1 MEPIVIIATI
11 LFLVVALIFSPLGL
25 GGGVLY
31 VPIFHYILDW
41 GFQESLIGSLTLVL
55 MVSLGSGL
63 AHSKTGNADHKIANS
78 GRITAIPSAI
88 VGTILS
94 GVIISFVGEAAIK
107 LIAAIILL
115 FVLNETVKKM
125 KSSDNATEEE
135 LESTPDLVRKYQ
147 YGAAFAGLSSGL
159 LGMGGGAILVTL
171 NRNLLKMGA
180 RKSAGTSY
188 LVASTIVPVVLSS
201 HLLLDGVSSEMI
213 ASTGWIPI
221 LIVPTL
227 VAISAFSGA
236 KLAIEY
242 IPKNMVTNLFLGAII
257 ISVLRYAYDLTHH
270 AYNLISTI

>member
-31 VPIFHYILDW
+31 VPIFHYILEW
-41 GFQESLIGSLTLVL
+41 GLQESLIGSLTLVL
-55 MVSLGSGL
+55 MVALGSGL

-188 LVASTIVPVVLSS
+188 LVASTIVPVALSS

-227 VAISAFSGA
+227 VAISVFSGA

-257 ISVLRYAYDLTHH
+257 ISVLRYAYDLTHY
-270 AYNLISTI
+270 AYNLISTT

>member
-31 VPIFHYILDW
+31 VPIFHYILEW
-41 GFQESLIGSLTLVL
+41 GLQESLIGSLTLVL
-55 MVSLGSGL
+55 MVALGSGL

-125 KSSDNATEEE
+125 KIYDNATEEE

-188 LVASTIVPVVLSS
+188 LVASTIVPVALSS

-257 ISVLRYAYDLTHH
+257 ISVLRYAYDLTHY